1 MRKSRLDLGG
11 HSGADLGISRGKGG
25 FSEFYPNLTKFSA
38 TFEKRPKKSTK
49 GDPLGR
55 QGVEFLRG
63 LPPKSATGVI
73 EVSP

>member
-38 TFEKRPKKSTK
+38 TFEKRPKKKYK
-49 GDPLGR
+49 GGPFGSAGGR
-55 QGVEFLRG
+55 IPEG
-63 LPPKSATGVI
+63 A
-73 EVSP
+73 SP